1 MRIMNFF
8 AISIPLLI
16 GGAIL
21 IWMTHRTLRLSR
33 SEQLKHLFELAKM
46 HKEIREKVY
55 LMDNRYIQLKALAD
69 KIGNEELI
77 HESDKILEENAQLK
91 GKLMLFV
98 ATAVGPLLKRA
109 FGEVGRPDRSGL
121 PLSKVFLALSS

>member
-1 MRIMNFF
+1 MNFF

-33 SEQLKHLFELAKM
+33 SEQLKHLCELAKM

-91 GKLMLFV
+91 GKLMSFEAV
-98 ATAVGPLLKRA
+98 ALGSLLK
-109 FGEVGRPDRSGL
+109 PQPS
-121 PLSKVFLALSS
+121 SKEKS